1 MSKKSKKCPITIE
14 MAAIHFLF
22 KTNFTILYR
31 WQPAQHSANCSLHTT
46 VWCSNFNILKEYL
59 MRYDRLLKNIS
70 GILPED
76 LAIENYECIFEN
88 C

>member
-1 MSKKSKKCPITIE
+1 
-14 MAAIHFLF
+14 
-22 KTNFTILYR
+22 
-31 WQPAQHSANCSLHTT
+31 
-46 VWCSNFNILKEYL
+46 

>member
-1 MSKKSKKCPITIE
+1 MKWLQFIFFSFQNK
-14 MAAIHFLF
+14 FYYF
-22 KTNFTILYR
+22 KL
-31 WQPAQHSANCSLHTT
+31 WQPAQHSVNCSLNTT

-76 LAIENYECIFEN
+76 LAIEIMNVYLKTVKKKKS
-88 C
+88 